1 MEGLGSG
8 ILWYLGFLISVTCH
22 EAAHAYAALLG
33 GDSTA
38 YEGGQVTLDPEP
50 HMRRSPIGMI
60 VMPIASIM
68 SIGWPLGFASAPYNL
83 AWADRHPKRAAWM
96 ALAGP
101 GANLVLVLIA
111 GVALKL
117 GEVAGVFART
127 ASPSFDSIVSALDQG
142 IWPGAAH
149 VLSIVFSMNL
159 ILFSFNMLPVPPL
172 DGSTA
177 LGLIFDEQTARK
189 VQNMM
194 RTPAFSIAGLLL
206 AWNFFGPVFRY
217 VFVFALN
224 VMFPGAGYG
233 SASG

>member
-1 MEGLGSG
+1 MDSLGNG

-22 EAAHAYAALLG
+22 EAAHAYVALLG
-33 GDSTA
+33 GDRTA

-50 HMRRSPIGMI
+50 HIRRSPIGMV
-60 VMPIASIM
+60 VMPVLSIL

-101 GANLVLVLIA
+101 AANLILVLLA
-111 GVALKL
+111 GLALKG
-117 GEVAGVFART
+117 GELAGVFARS
-127 ASPSFDSIVSALDQG
+127 ASPHFDSIVSALDQG
-142 IWPGAAH
+142 VWPGVAH

-177 LGLIFDEQTARK
+177 LGLFFDENTARR

-194 RTPAFSIAGLLL
+194 RTPAFSIVGLLL
-206 AWNFFGPVFRY
+206 AWNFFGPVFRS
-217 VFVFALN
+217 VFSFALN
-224 VMFPGAGYG
+224 VMFPGANYG
-233 SASG
+233 PG

>member
-1 MEGLGSG
+1 VEGLGSG

-50 HMRRSPIGMI
+50 HMRRSPVGMI
-60 VMPIASIM
+60 VMPILSIM
-68 SIGWPLGFASAPYNL
+68 SIGWPLGFASAPYNV

-111 GVALKL
+111 GIAIKL
-117 GEVAGVFART
+117 GELSGVFLRST
-127 ASPSFDSIVSALDQG
+127 SPSFDSIVSALDQG
-142 IWPGAAH
+142 LWPGAAH

-177 LGLIFDEQTARK
+177 LGLFFDDDTARK

-194 RTPAFSIAGLLL
+194 RKPAFSLVGLLL
-206 AWNFFGPVFRY
+206 AWNFFGPVFRE
-217 VFVFALN
+217 VFLFALN
-224 VMFPGAGYG
+224 AMFPGANYG
-233 SASG
+233 VR